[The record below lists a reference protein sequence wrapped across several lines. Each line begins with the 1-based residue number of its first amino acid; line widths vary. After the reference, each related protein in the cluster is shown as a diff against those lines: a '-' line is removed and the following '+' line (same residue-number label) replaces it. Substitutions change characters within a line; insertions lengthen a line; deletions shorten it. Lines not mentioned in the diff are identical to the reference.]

1 MKQIR
6 VTPSE
11 RRTLQERFGVKE
23 SYVLEVLRYK
33 KDGPTAREIRKEALR
48 MGGRYVDPEF
58 APNCR
63 TQYLGGTIVQTFSDD
78 VVLRIELKSGD
89 VTISHRGNVIDRVQN
104 ATMTMWNSMAIQ
116 AQEIAETA
124 MVAR

>member
-6 VTPSE
+6 VTPTE
-11 RRTLQERFGVKE
+11 RRKLQERFGVKE
-23 SYVLEVLRYK
+23 SYILEVLRYR

-78 VVLRIELKSGD
+78 VVLRIELQNGD
-89 VTISHRGNVIDRVQN
+89 VSISHRGNVLEMIRN
-104 ATMTMWNSMAIQ
+104 ATMCMWNSMAMK

-124 MVAR
+124 MVTR

>member
-6 VTPSE
+6 VTPNE

-23 SYVLEVLRYK
+23 NYILEVLRYR

-63 TQYLGGTIVQTFSDD
+63 TQYQGGTIVQTFSDD

-104 ATMTMWNSMAIQ
+104 ATMTVWNSMALA